1 MLGAA
6 VASLPDTLLHANAT
20 LRARAKEACSLVGI
34 YMHARSSSG
43 RVHVSVWVRMD
54 WNWKQTAVSPKAW
67 LEHTRSD
74 GDVNCAIYSMCKY
87 MTLTI

>member
-54 WNWKQTAVSPKAW
+54 WNWKQTAVSPRHGSNILGAT
-67 LEHTRSD
+67 EMSIAQYTVC
-74 GDVNCAIYSMCKY
+74 VN
-87 MTLTI
+87 T